1 MRIPIW
7 TMDDAAPD
15 AENLRSAV
23 DRIFGKKVAAAIK
36 EIPEADQGD
45 AFTRRFTVEI
55 VSSYPGA
62 SGIYMVTEEPP
73 RADTYAFERLQ

>member
-15 AENLRSAV
+15 AETLQAAV
-23 DRIFGKKVAAAIK
+23 NRIFGKKVAAAIHS
-36 EIPEADQGD
+36 IPAADQGD
-45 AFTRRFTVEI
+45 AFTRRFTVEV

-62 SGIYMVTEEPP
+62 AGIYMVVDE
-73 RADTYAFERLQ
+73 

>member
-15 AENLRSAV
+15 AEGLMPACI
-23 DRIFGKKVAAAIK
+23 RIFGKIVTE
-36 EIPEADQGD
+36 EIRKLPAEDQGD
-45 AFTRRFTVEI
+45 AFVRRFTVEV

-62 SGIYMVTEEPP
+62 TGIYFTTEEK
-73 RADTYAFERLQ
+73 